1 MLSRTNTGETE
12 MTHMIRNL
20 ALATALGALAV
31 PAAAQTAWDM
41 PTPYGDT
48 VFHTANIIQFADDVR
63 EATGGELDITVHSAG
78 SLYGHPEIK
87 DAVRRGLAPIGEIL
101 LSRLANENPVFEA
114 DSIPFLADSYD
125 DGRALWTASR
135 PAVEAL
141 LAEQGLTLL
150 YAVPWPGQSLYLTEE
165 VSDPAELQGT
175 TFRAYNTATEK
186 LADLLGMV
194 PTQVEAGDIPTAFAT
209 GRVSAMMTSPST
221 GVSSQAWDFTK
232 VYVDVNAWLPKNV
245 VFVNT
250 EAFEALSDDQ
260 QAALLEAAATAET
273 RGWEM
278 SEAETATQIAT
289 LKENGMT
296 VTAPSEAL
304 AAALAAAGET
314 MAAEW
319 LARAGDDGQAILD
332 AYKSAQ

>member
-1 MLSRTNTGETE
+1 MTLSFRS
-12 MTHMIRNL
+12 L
-20 ALATALGALAV
+20 ALATTALALAL

-48 VFHTANIIQFADDVR
+48 VFHTQNIMAFADDVR
-63 EATGGELDITVHSAG
+63 TATDGQLDITVHSAG
-78 SLYGHPEIK
+78 SLFGHPEIK

-114 DSIPFLADSYD
+114 DSIPFLADSYAD
-125 DGRALWTASR
+125 AEALWEASR
-135 PAVEAL
+135 PAVEEL

-165 VSDPAELQGT
+165 VTDPAALGGM
-175 TFRAYNTATEK
+175 TFRAYNTATER
-186 LADLLGMV
+186 LADILGMV

-221 GVSSQAWDFTK
+221 GVSSQAWDYTSI
-232 VYVDVNAWLPKNV
+232 YVDVNAWLPKNV

-250 EAFEALSDDQ
+250 DALNALPEDQ
-260 QAALLEAAATAET
+260 RAALMTAAEAAEA

-289 LKENGMT
+289 LAENGMT
-296 VTAPSEAL
+296 VVPPSEEL
-304 AAALAAAGET
+304 AAALAMAGEQMT
-314 MAAEW
+314 AEW
-319 LARAGDDGQAILD
+319 LERAGDQGAAIVEAFQA
-332 AYKSAQ
+332 AQ

>member
-1 MLSRTNTGETE
+1 
-12 MTHMIRNL
+12 MTFSFRST
-20 ALATALGALAV
+20 ALATALAALSL
-31 PAAAQTAWDM
+31 PAAAQNAWDM

-48 VFHTANIIQFADDVR
+48 VFHTMNITEFADDVR
-63 EATGGELDITVHSAG
+63 EATGGALDITVHSAG

-101 LSRLANENPVFEA
+101 LSRLANENALFEA

-125 DGRALWTASR
+125 DARALWTASR
-135 PAVEAL
+135 PAVEEL

-165 VSDPAELQGT
+165 VTDPAALQGV
-175 TFRAYNTATEK
+175 TFRAYNTATEQ
-186 LADLLGMV
+186 LANILGMV

-209 GRVSAMMTSPST
+209 GRVAAMMTSPST
-221 GVSSQAWDFTK
+221 GVSSQAWDYTS

-245 VFVNT
+245 IFVNT
-250 EAFEALSDDQ
+250 DALNALPDDQ
-260 QAALLEAAATAET
+260 RAALLEAAAAAET

-289 LKENGMT
+289 LESNGMT
-296 VTAPSEAL
+296 VVQPSEAMS
-304 AAALAAAGET
+304 AALAAAGAQMT
-314 MAAEW
+314 AEW
-319 LARAGDDGQAILD
+319 LARAGDAGAAIVT
-332 AYKSAQ
+332 AFEAAQ